1 MTLSTIAL
9 ELVPPNADRGR
20 EQALE
25 DARKVL
31 ECASAVG
38 LEGRIRHVMMPG
50 MIEEDG
56 DRPIEMKP
64 KMDVLD
70 FWSIIKP
77 ELPGVNGL
85 CTQVTAFMDE
95 PALRQ
100 RLTDLRDS
108 GIEGI
113 AFVGVPRTMN
123 DGEGSGV
130 APTDALSIFDQVVPN
145 RGAILIPT
153 RDGEQGRFNFKCD
166 QGATYGMTQLLYSDA
181 IVDFLTE
188 FAAHDGAPA
197 RDPAVV
203 RFRAG
208 GRDQGGPDQLA
219 DPGSGQRRRRGRA
232 GLRPHSGRDRTRQ
245 TPPADGRPLQAGD
258 RRRRRPR
265 LPAEHPLR
273 GDLRRQQGGVRHL
286 RRDALVLVART
297 PTDAKRAPTV
307 GGCPLGGAVSG
318 RCGARW
324 CRPWGR

>member
-9 ELVPPNADRGR
+9 ELVPPNVDRGR

-38 LEGRIRHVMMPG
+38 LEGRVRHVMMPG

-95 PALRQ
+95 PALGQ
-100 RLTDLRDS
+100 RLTQLRDS

-130 APTDALSIFDQVVPN
+130 APTDALSIFD
-145 RGAILIPT
+145 
-153 RDGEQGRFNFKCD
+153 D
-166 QGATYGMTQLLYSDA
+166 
-181 IVDFLTE
+181 VDPE
-188 FAAHDGAPA
+188 PR
-197 RDPAVV
+197 RDP
-203 RFRAG
+203 
-208 GRDQGGPDQLA
+208 DSHP
-219 DPGSGQRRRRGRA
+219 RRRT
-232 GLRPHSGRDRTRQ
+232 RPVQLQMRSGRD
-245 TPPADGRPLQAGD
+245 
-258 RRRRRPR
+258 
-265 LPAEHPLR
+265 LR
-273 GDLRRQQGGVRHL
+273 HDAAPVLRRHRRFPDRVRRARPNTG
-286 RRDALVLVART
+286 RRSC
-297 PTDAKRAPTV
+297 
-307 GGCPLGGAVSG
+307 CPSAS
-318 RCGARW
+318 
-324 CRPWGR
+324 CRKSRPGWA